1 MPKPESTLKQMFR
14 EVSSQGSVSL
24 ARLSRSVG
32 LRPATAKLKLRP
44 LERENLVV
52 FEDRGRSVALNP
64 AYGYVVGIDLG
75 GSHLHFALADFRG
88 EILRDSTIKIRPE
101 DGPKKMIGQIKEGIR
116 SLAATPGK
124 LTGGPANNAALKGG
138 ATSKTPGRLRAIS
151 IGVPSPVDTEH
162 GVVGWANNLPGW
174 ENIHLGRELEREFHI
189 PIFMENDA
197 NMAAIG
203 EHWRGV
209 AKDVKNFVFVAL
221 GTGIG
226 TGVFVDGKLYHG
238 RTGSAG
244 ELFRMNIEWQRWDE
258 EFPDTGYFE
267 NYVAGLGIAAEG
279 RKALG
284 APPPGDAGLREE
296 RDAYFVF
303 QAHREG
309 NPQAT
314 AVLEKIFT
322 MLGVGMSNVVAVLD
336 PDLIVFGGGIA
347 KGAPELM
354 LSIVEKVVR
363 RIQKDITPPFAL
375 SSLGDKAQT
384 FGAIRSALAVAQD
397 ACVRRLQ

>member
-1 MPKPESTLKQMFR
+1 MSRPERLLQKMFQ
-14 EVSSQGSVSL
+14 EIAAQGKVPL
-24 ARLSRSVG
+24 ARLARSVG
-32 LRPATAKLKLRP
+32 LRPAAAQARLRP
-44 LERENLVV
+44 LERQKLVAYKG
-52 FEDRGRSVALNP
+52 RGRSVALNP
-64 AYGYVVGIDLG
+64 EFGYVVGIDLG
-75 GSHLHFALADFRG
+75 GSHLHFALADFCG
-88 EILRDSTIKIRPE
+88 EILRDSTIRIRPE
-101 DGPKKMIGQIKEGIR
+101 DGPQKMIEQIKEGIR
-116 SLAATPGK
+116 ALASTAG
-124 LTGGPANNAALKGG
+124 
-138 ATSKTPGRLRAIS
+138 SGRLRGLS

-162 GVVGWANNLPGW
+162 GVVAWANNLPGW
-174 ENIHLGRELEREFHI
+174 TKIHLGRELERAFRV
-189 PIFMENDA
+189 PVFMENDA

-209 AKDVKNFVFVAL
+209 ARGVDNFVFVAL

-226 TGVFVDGKLYHG
+226 SGVFVDGKLYHG

-244 ELFRMNIEWQRWDE
+244 ELFRMNLEWERWEE

-267 NYVAGLGIAAEG
+267 SYVAGLGIAAEG

-284 APPPGDAGLREE
+284 APPPGDVGLREE

-322 MLGVGMSNVVAVLD
+322 MLGVGMANVVAILD

-347 KGAPELM
+347 KGDPALM
-354 LSIVEKVVR
+354 LATVERVVR
-363 RIQKDITPPFAL
+363 RIQKEITPPFKL

-384 FGAIRSALAVAQD
+384 YGAIHSARMVACERI
-397 ACVRRLQ
+397 AKGLR

>member
-1 MPKPESTLKQMFR
+1 MSKTENILQQMFG
-14 EVSSQGSVSL
+14 EISSQGSLSL
-24 ARLSRSVG
+24 AQLSRSVG
-32 LRPATAKLKLRP
+32 LRPATAMIKLRP
-44 LERENLVV
+44 LVRQNLIEYEN
-52 FEDRGRSVALNP
+52 RGRSVGINSS
-64 AYGYVVGIDLG
+64 YGYVVGIDLG
-75 GSHLHFALADFRG
+75 GSHLHFAPADFRG
-88 EILRDSTIKIRPE
+88 EILNDSTIKIRPE
-101 DGPKKMIGQIKEGIR
+101 DGPQKMIAQIKEGIR
-116 SLAATPGK
+116 AQASQA
-124 LTGGPANNAALKGG
+124 
-138 ATSKTPGRLRAIS
+138 GRAHLRAVS

-162 GVVGWANNLPGW
+162 GVVAWANNLPGW
-174 ENIHLGRELEREFHI
+174 ENIHLGRELEREFRV

-197 NMAAIG
+197 NMAALG

-209 AKDVKNFVFVAL
+209 ARGVRNFVFVAL

-226 TGVFVDGKLYHG
+226 TGVFIDGKLYHG

-244 ELFRMNIEWQRWDE
+244 ELFRMNLEWQRWDE

-267 NYVAGLGIAAEG
+267 NYVAGLGIAGEG

-284 APPPGDAGLREE
+284 APPPGDVGLREE

-322 MLGVGMSNVVAVLD
+322 ILGVGMSNVVAVLD

-347 KGAPELM
+347 KGAPDLM

-363 RIQKDITPPFAL
+363 RIQKEITPPFAL

-384 FGAIRSALAVAQD
+384 YGAIRSALAVAQD
-397 ACVRRLQ
+397 ACVRRFR

>member
-1 MPKPESTLKQMFR
+1 MAKNETTLQRIYR
-14 EVSSQGSVSL
+14 EIAAQGGISLRALARAAGLQPATLQGNLRSL
-24 ARLSRSVG
+24 AG
-32 LRPATAKLKLRP
+32 LG
-44 LERENLVV
+44 LVE
-52 FEDRGRSVALNP
+52 FSEDRKKVGINP
-64 AYGYVVGIDLG
+64 RYGYVVGIDLG

-88 EILRDSTIKIRPE
+88 EILKDSTIKIRPE
-101 DGPKKMIGQIKEGIR
+101 DGPRKMIGQIKQGIR
-116 SLAATPGK
+116 ALAVAPGD
-124 LTGGPANNAALKGG
+124 AALKGG
-138 ATSKTPGRLRAIS
+138 ATRKAPGRLRAIS

-162 GVVGWANNLPGW
+162 GVVAWANNLPGW
-174 ENIHLGRELEREFHI
+174 ENIHLGHELEKEFHV

-203 EHWRGV
+203 EHWRGIAKGV
-209 AKDVKNFVFVAL
+209 ANFVFVAL

-244 ELFRMNIEWQRWDE
+244 ELFRMNLEWQRWDE

-284 APPPGDAGLREE
+284 APPHGDAGLREE

-322 MLGVGMSNVVAVLD
+322 LLGVGMSNVVAVLD

-347 KGAPELM
+347 KGAPDLM
-354 LSIVEKVVR
+354 LSIVEKIVR
-363 RIQKDITPPFAL
+363 RIQREITPPFAL

-384 FGAIRSALAVAQD
+384 YGAIRSALGAATSRI
-397 ACVRRLQ
+397 AARLR

>member
-1 MPKPESTLKQMFR
+1 
-14 EVSSQGSVSL
+14 
-24 ARLSRSVG
+24 
-32 LRPATAKLKLRP
+32 
-44 LERENLVV
+44 
-52 FEDRGRSVALNP
+52 
-64 AYGYVVGIDLG
+64 
-75 GSHLHFALADFRG
+75 
-88 EILRDSTIKIRPE
+88 
-101 DGPKKMIGQIKEGIR
+101 
-116 SLAATPGK
+116 
-124 LTGGPANNAALKGG
+124 
-138 ATSKTPGRLRAIS
+138 
-151 IGVPSPVDTEH
+151 
-162 GVVGWANNLPGW
+162 
-174 ENIHLGRELEREFHI
+174 
-189 PIFMENDA
+189 MENDA

-209 AKDVKNFVFVAL
+209 AKGVDNFVFVAL

-226 TGVFVDGKLYHG
+226 TGVFIDGKLYHG

-284 APPPGDAGLREE
+284 TPPPGDAGLREE

-322 MLGVGMSNVVAVLD
+322 MLGVGISNVVAVLD

-347 KGAPELM
+347 KGAPDLM

-363 RIQKDITPPFAL
+363 RIQREITPPFAL

-384 FGAIRSALAVAQD
+384 YGAIHSALALAQE
-397 ACVRRLQ
+397 ACARRLR

>member
-1 MPKPESTLKQMFR
+1 MGRRQARQCRTVEAGNNMSKTENILQQMFG
-14 EVSSQGSVSL
+14 EISSPGKVSL
-24 ARLSRSVG
+24 SQLSRSVG
-32 LRPATAKLKLRP
+32 LRPATAKIKLRP
-44 LERENLVV
+44 LERLNLVV
-52 FEDRGRSVALNP
+52 FEDRGRSIAINP
-64 AYGYVVGIDLG
+64 GYGYVVGIDLG

-88 EILRDSTIKIRPE
+88 EILNDSTIKIRPE
-101 DGPKKMIGQIKEGIR
+101 DGPKKMIAQIKEGIR
-116 SLAATPGK
+116 AQASQ
-124 LTGGPANNAALKGG
+124 
-138 ATSKTPGRLRAIS
+138 SGRAHLRAVS

-162 GVVGWANNLPGW
+162 GVVAWANNLPGW
-174 ENIHLGRELEREFHI
+174 ENIHLGRELEKEFHV

-209 AKDVKNFVFVAL
+209 ARGVKNFVFVAL

-226 TGVFVDGKLYHG
+226 SGVFIDGKLYHG

-244 ELFRMNIEWQRWDE
+244 ELFRMNIEWQRWEE

-267 NYVAGLGIAAEG
+267 SYVAGLGIAAEG

-309 NPQAT
+309 NRQAT

-322 MLGVGMSNVVAVLD
+322 MLGVGMANVVAVLD

-347 KGAPELM
+347 KGAPDLM

-363 RIQKDITPPFAL
+363 RIQREITPPMKL
-375 SSLGDKAQT
+375 STLGDKAQT
-384 FGAIRSALAVAQD
+384 YGAIRSALGAATGRI
-397 ACVRRLQ
+397 AARLR